1 MTYKTAMII
10 LHLLLAFVAFGKN
23 MISAEEPPR
32 CPAPASQR
40 SIYGM
45 MLKGHVYKTAMAG
58 IGLECVLMCRTDDR
72 CQSFNF
78 VISRH
83 LCEFNDRTKEARPK
97 DFVADPDRY
106 YYTKD
111 INRVPLGSISDLAA
125 ESCKEIKASD
135 PQATSGNFWLSTIK
149 RGMVLQAYC
158 DMKTFDVD
166 ECSASSPVCDKNG
179 ICNNTVGSYN
189 CTCKQG
195 YSSAEGKR
203 CKDVDECSASSPVC
217 DKNAICNNTV
227 GSYNCTCKQGYSS
240 AGGKRCKDIDEC
252 RTSPCHMNA
261 TCHNYDGSYSCSCNN
276 GFSGD
281 GKSCHGPLSLSTIL
295 NNVPSKYLAKLKE
308 FLNPVQHDPSS
319 RFMRCWHAKTDDWLA
334 STFHRNCDGK
344 GPTVTII
351 QVGSY
356 IFGGYTDKSWYGSSG
371 YVSSSKSFI
380 YSLHN
385 VNGYYPMKLQIKSG
399 QEGYAIYGHPSYGP
413 IFGGGHDIRIS
424 NNAASHQGSYCYC
437 YSYHL
442 PPGYSSVN
450 SSCHASF
457 AGSQSFTPTD
467 IEVFYETTA

>member
-10 LHLLLAFVAFGKN
+10 LPLLLAFVAFGKN

-32 CPAPASQR
+32 CPATASQR

-83 LCEFNDRTKEARPK
+83 SCEFNDRTKEARPK

-111 INRVPLGSISDLAA
+111 INRVPLGSINDLAA
-125 ESCKEIKASD
+125 ESCKEIKASE

-203 CKDVDECSASSPVC
+203 CKD
-217 DKNAICNNTV
+217 
-227 GSYNCTCKQGYSS
+227 
-240 AGGKRCKDIDEC
+240 IDEC
-252 RTSPCHMNA
+252 QISSPCHVNA
-261 TCHNYDGSYSCSCNN
+261 TCRNSDGSYSCSCNY
-276 GFSGD
+276 GLEGD
-281 GKSCHGPLSLSTIL
+281 GKSCYRPLSFSTIL

-308 FLNPVQHDPSS
+308 FLSPVQHDPSS
-319 RFMRCWHAKTDDWLA
+319 KFMRCWHAKTDDWLA
-334 STFHRNCDGK
+334 STFHSNCDGK

-356 IFGGYTDKSWYGSSG
+356 IFGGYNDKPWSSSCA

-380 YSLHN
+380 YSLYN
-385 VNGYYPMKLQIKSG
+385 VNGYYPFKIQIKSG
-399 QEGYAIYGHPSYGP
+399 HEGNAIYTCNSYGP
-413 IFGGGHDIRIS
+413 TFGAHTIHIA
-424 NNAASHQGSYCYC
+424 NNAASNKGSYFSCVN
-437 YSYHL
+437 SYHF
-442 PPGYSSVN
+442 PPGYSSAS

-457 AGSQSFTPTD
+457 AGSHSFTPTD

>member
-10 LHLLLAFVAFGKN
+10 LPLLLAFVAFGKN

-32 CPAPASQR
+32 CPATASQR

-45 MLKGHVYKTAMAG
+45 MLKGHVYRTAMAG

-83 LCEFNDRTKEARPK
+83 LCEFNDRTKEARLK

-203 CKDVDECSASSPVC
+203 CKG
-217 DKNAICNNTV
+217 N
-227 GSYNCTCKQGYSS
+227 
-240 AGGKRCKDIDEC
+240 R
-252 RTSPCHMNA
+252 
-261 TCHNYDGSYSCSCNN
+261 
-276 GFSGD
+276 
-281 GKSCHGPLSLSTIL
+281 
-295 NNVPSKYLAKLKE
+295 
-308 FLNPVQHDPSS
+308 
-319 RFMRCWHAKTDDWLA
+319 
-334 STFHRNCDGK
+334 
-344 GPTVTII
+344 
-351 QVGSY
+351 
-356 IFGGYTDKSWYGSSG
+356 
-371 YVSSSKSFI
+371 
-380 YSLHN
+380 
-385 VNGYYPMKLQIKSG
+385 
-399 QEGYAIYGHPSYGP
+399 HP
-413 IFGGGHDIRIS
+413 F
-424 NNAASHQGSYCYC
+424 
-437 YSYHL
+437 
-442 PPGYSSVN
+442 
-450 SSCHASF
+450 
-457 AGSQSFTPTD
+457 
-467 IEVFYETTA
+467 

>member
-1 MTYKTAMII
+1 MSC
-10 LHLLLAFVAFGKN
+10 HGF
-23 MISAEEPPR
+23 S
-32 CPAPASQR
+32 R

-83 LCEFNDRTKEARPK
+83 SCEFNDRTKEARPK

-111 INRVPLGSISDLAA
+111 INRVPLGSINDLAA
-125 ESCKEIKASD
+125 KSCKEIKASE
-135 PQATSGNFWLSTIK
+135 PKATSGNFWLSTIK

-203 CKDVDECSASSPVC
+203 CKD
-217 DKNAICNNTV
+217 
-227 GSYNCTCKQGYSS
+227 
-240 AGGKRCKDIDEC
+240 IDEC
-252 RTSPCHMNA
+252 QISSPCHVNA
-261 TCHNYDGSYSCSCNN
+261 TCRNSDGSYSCSCNY
-276 GFSGD
+276 GLKGD
-281 GKSCHGPLSLSTIL
+281 GKTCNENLTLSSTIL
-295 NNVPSKYLAKLKE
+295 NKVQGKYLEQLKT
-308 FLNPVQHDPSS
+308 FLYPVLQNAPPIK
-319 RFMRCWHAKTDDWLA
+319 FVRCWRAQKDGWAA
-334 STFHRNCDGK
+334 STFHNNCDGK

-356 IFGGYTDKSWYGSSG
+356 IFGGYTDKSWSGSFR

-399 QEGYAIYGHPSYGP
+399 QEGHAIYTHTIYGP
-413 IFGGGHDIRIS
+413 TFGSGHGIYIS
-424 NNAASHQGSYCYC
+424 NNAASNQDSRFHCSS
-437 YSYHL
+437 SYHF
-442 PPGYSSVN
+442 PPGYSPTS
-450 SSCHASF
+450 SSCNAFF
-457 AGSQSFTPTD
+457 AGSSAFTPTD

>member
-10 LHLLLAFVAFGKN
+10 LPLLLAFVAFGKN

-32 CPAPASQR
+32 CPATASQR

-97 DFVADPDRY
+97 DFVTDPDRY

-217 DKNAICNNTV
+217 DKNGICNNTV

-240 AGGKRCKDIDEC
+240 AEGKRCKDIDEC
-252 RTSPCHMNA
+252 QISSSCHVNA
-261 TCHNYDGSYSCSCNN
+261 TCRNSDGSYSCSCNY
-276 GFSGD
+276 GFEGD
-281 GKSCHGPLSLSTIL
+281 GKSCNVNLTLSSAIL
-295 NNVPSKYLAKLKE
+295 NKVQGKYLEQLKT
-308 FLNPVQHDPSS
+308 FLYPVLQSAPPIK
-319 RFMRCWHAKTDDWLA
+319 FVRCWHAQTDGWAA
-334 STFHRNCDGK
+334 STFHSNCDGK

-356 IFGGYTDKSWYGSSG
+356 IFGGYTDKSWAMWPVRCRLY
-371 YVSSSKSFI
+371 
-380 YSLHN
+380 
-385 VNGYYPMKLQIKSG
+385 
-399 QEGYAIYGHPSYGP
+399 
-413 IFGGGHDIRIS
+413 
-424 NNAASHQGSYCYC
+424 
-437 YSYHL
+437 L
-442 PPGYSSVN
+442 P
-450 SSCHASF
+450 
-457 AGSQSFTPTD
+457 TPTP
-467 IEVFYETTA
+467 TN

>member
-1 MTYKTAMII
+1 MTSKTSMII
-10 LHLLLAFVAFGKN
+10 LPLLLAFVAFGKN

-32 CPAPASQR
+32 CPATA

-58 IGLECVLMCRTDDR
+58 VGLECVLVCRTDDR

-125 ESCKEIKASD
+125 ESCKEIKASE
-135 PQATSGNFWLSTIK
+135 PQATSGKFWLSTIK

-158 DMKTFDVD
+158 DMGTFDVD

-203 CKDVDECSASSPVC
+203 CKD
-217 DKNAICNNTV
+217 
-227 GSYNCTCKQGYSS
+227 
-240 AGGKRCKDIDEC
+240 IDEC
-252 RTSPCHMNA
+252 QFSPPCHVNA
-261 TCHNYDGSYSCSCNN
+261 TCRNSDGSYSCSCNY
-276 GFSGD
+276 GLEGD
-281 GKSCHGPLSLSTIL
+281 GKSCYVNLNLTSAIL
-295 NNVPSKYLAKLKE
+295 NKVQGKYLEQLKT
-308 FLNPVQHDPSS
+308 FLYPVLQNAPSIK
-319 RFMRCWHAKTDDWLA
+319 FVRCWHAQTDGWAA
-334 STFHRNCDGK
+334 STFHNNCDGK
-344 GPTVTII
+344 SRTVTII
-351 QVGSY
+351 RVGAH
-356 IFGGYTDKSWYGSSG
+356 IFGGYVDKPWSSSAA
-371 YVSSSKSFI
+371 YVSSSTSFI

-385 VNGYYPMKLQIKSG
+385 VNGYDPMKLQIKPG
-399 QEGYAIYGHPSYGP
+399 QEGYAIYTYPIYGP
-413 IFGGGHDIRIS
+413 TFGYNHDIYIS
-424 NNAASHQGSYCYC
+424 NNAGSNRSSFFSCNH
-437 YSYHL
+437 SYQL
-442 PPGYSSVN
+442 PPGYFSAS
-450 SSCHASF
+450 SSCDASF
-457 AGSQSFTPTD
+457 AGSRLFTPTD

>member
-10 LHLLLAFVAFGKN
+10 LPLLLAFVAFGKN

-32 CPAPASQR
+32 CPATASQR

-45 MLKGHVYKTAMAG
+45 MLKGHVYKTAIAG
-58 IGLECVLMCRTDDR
+58 MGLECVLMCRTDDR

-111 INRVPLGSISDLAA
+111 INRVPLGSINDLAA
-125 ESCKEIKASD
+125 ESCKEIKASE

-203 CKDVDECSASSPVC
+203 CKD
-217 DKNAICNNTV
+217 
-227 GSYNCTCKQGYSS
+227 
-240 AGGKRCKDIDEC
+240 IDEC
-252 RTSPCHMNA
+252 QISSPCHVNA
-261 TCHNYDGSYSCSCNN
+261 TCRNTDGSYSCSCNY
-276 GFSGD
+276 GLEGD
-281 GKSCHGPLSLSTIL
+281 GKSC
-295 NNVPSKYLAKLKE
+295 Y
-308 FLNPVQHDPSS
+308 
-319 RFMRCWHAKTDDWLA
+319 
-334 STFHRNCDGK
+334 STFAQN
-344 GPTVTII
+344 
-351 QVGSY
+351 
-356 IFGGYTDKSWYGSSG
+356 
-371 YVSSSKSFI
+371 
-380 YSLHN
+380 
-385 VNGYYPMKLQIKSG
+385 
-399 QEGYAIYGHPSYGP
+399 
-413 IFGGGHDIRIS
+413 
-424 NNAASHQGSYCYC
+424 
-437 YSYHL
+437 
-442 PPGYSSVN
+442 
-450 SSCHASF
+450 
-457 AGSQSFTPTD
+457 
-467 IEVFYETTA
+467 

>member
-10 LHLLLAFVAFGKN
+10 LPLLLAFVAFGKN
-23 MISAEEPPR
+23 TISAEEPPR
-32 CPAPASQR
+32 CPATASQR

-58 IGLECVLMCRTDDR
+58 MGLECVLMCRTDDR

-83 LCEFNDRTKEARPK
+83 LCEFNDRTKQARPK

-111 INRVPLGSISDLAA
+111 INRVPLGSVNDLAA
-125 ESCKEIKASD
+125 ESCKEIKASE
-135 PQATSGNFWLSTIK
+135 PQATSGKFWFSTIK

-158 DMKTFDVD
+158 DMETFDVD
-166 ECSASSPVCDKNG
+166 ECNASSPVCDKNG
-179 ICNNTVGSYN
+179 ICNNTIGSYN

-195 YSSAEGKR
+195 YAPA
-203 CKDVDECSASSPVC
+203 D
-217 DKNAICNNTV
+217 
-227 GSYNCTCKQGYSS
+227 
-240 AGGKRCKDIDEC
+240 GKRCKDIDEC
-252 RTSPCHMNA
+252 QTSRPCHMNA
-261 TCHNYDGSYSCSCNN
+261 TCRNFDGSYSCSCKTSAD
-276 GFSGD
+276 FFGD
-281 GKSCHGPLSLSTIL
+281 GKKCVHLILPSAIL
-295 NNVPSKYLAKLKE
+295 NKVHGKYLEQLKT
-308 FLNPVQHDPSS
+308 FLLPVLQNAPAIK
-319 RFMRCWHAKTDDWLA
+319 FVRCWRAQIDGWGV
-334 STFHRNCDGK
+334 STFHSNCDGR

-356 IFGGYTDKSWYGSSG
+356 IFGGYTDKSWYGSG
-371 YVSSSKSFI
+371 YVYVSSSKSFI

-399 QEGYAIYGHPSYGP
+399 QEGYAIYTHPSHGP
-413 IFGGGHDIRIS
+413 TFGSGHDIHIS
-424 NNAASHQGSYCYC
+424 NNAGGVQGSYFTCGH
-437 YSYHL
+437 SYHL

>member
-1 MTYKTAMII
+1 MTYKTSMII
-10 LHLLLAFVAFGKN
+10 LPLLLAFVAFGKN

-32 CPAPASQR
+32 CPTTASQR

-58 IGLECVLMCRTDDR
+58 MGLECVLMCRTDDR

-83 LCEFNDRTKEARPK
+83 LCEFNDRTKEAKPK
-97 DFVADPDRY
+97 GFVADPDRY

-111 INRVPLGSISDLAA
+111 INRVPLGSVNDLAA
-125 ESCKEIKASD
+125 ESCKEIKASE
-135 PQATSGNFWLSTIK
+135 PQVTSGKFWLSTIK
-149 RGMVLQAYC
+149 RGMVLLAYC
-158 DMKTFDVD
+158 DMETFDVD

-203 CKDVDECSASSPVC
+203 CKD
-217 DKNAICNNTV
+217 
-227 GSYNCTCKQGYSS
+227 
-240 AGGKRCKDIDEC
+240 IDEC
-252 RTSPCHMNA
+252 QISSPCHVNA
-261 TCHNYDGSYSCSCNN
+261 TCRNSDGSYSCSCNY
-276 GFSGD
+276 GFEGD
-281 GKSCHGPLSLSTIL
+281 GKSCNVNLTLTSAIL
-295 NNVPSKYLAKLKE
+295 NKVQGKYLEQLKT
-308 FLNPVQHDPSS
+308 FLYPVLQSVPPIK
-319 RFMRCWHAKTDDWLA
+319 FVRCWRAQTDGWAA
-334 STFHRNCDGK
+334 STFHNNCDGK

-356 IFGGYTDKSWYGSSG
+356 IFGGYVDTSWASPCAYL
-371 YVSSSKSFI
+371 SSSKAFI

-399 QEGYAIYGHPSYGP
+399 QGGYAIYTCKSHSYGP
-413 IFGGGHDIRIS
+413 TFGHNHDIYIS
-424 NNAASHQGSYCYC
+424 NNAGSNRSSFFSCNH
-437 YSYHL
+437 SYQL
-442 PPGYSSVN
+442 PPGYSSAS